1 MRLGMRCPPISDRF
15 IFADDAKLAAQ
26 LSCALSR
33 PGFYLPVCD
42 GPRMQRPDREIEV
55 LRRHNAAGRAR
66 ANIAYMA
73 GLSDGAFGAL
83 SRSLNSRR
91 NMPCLRVSS
100 SSDIAPLTP
109 TAHDREVLTW
119 GRDRIGVGL
128 LKALRAGLHI
138 VFEDKPSSYEW
149 VSSKS
154 GHIVVCEEG
163 EELSE
168 VIAANYAFALDAGLF
183 LIPKVDE
190 DRAEELL
197 EGFYKLQDHG
207 GDLAPAEI
215 QARLRQE
222 LLNLCGSIPV
232 PEGGSITFVGKLP
245 FGFAYPEHP
254 STHLFEYPDLG
265 CAVVNGFS
273 AEQQRRPGTGVVVL
287 VDPGDTPAPEIQ
299 SAIDLLEPRRAF
311 IRVYQGPSADVRH
324 VSEMLEH
331 FPYDLLIIAT
341 HCGDSSGHRWT
352 YEFTDSEGLHRTVVT
367 DVAVGFARTDD
378 PEMLKVAHFFRF
390 ISVDGVDWTDRVAKS
405 NLYVGN
411 VMHDFNAR
419 LNEGPSKFNPIEK
432 ETVDRVVGSSAMMMS
447 DSNLLFAQ
455 HSMANIGTPIVINNA
470 CLSWHRLAANM
481 MYAGA
486 RAYVGTLFP
495 ILSSEAA
502 EVVTNV
508 LDAYWG
514 KPLAVAVWS
523 AQRDV
528 YGSNL
533 RRPYVVA
540 GVFSQCLRIDPIDY
554 PERIKR
560 RLAETLA
567 GYKDMLA
574 TLESSGDAK
583 RIAALKYVIKIYELE
598 YEHFAKHSV

>member
-1 MRLGMRCPPISDRF
+1 MGCPPISDRF

-26 LSCALSR
+26 LSCALSQ

-42 GPRMQRPDREIEV
+42 GPRMQRPDHEFEV
-55 LRRHNAAGRAR
+55 LRRHNAVGRAR
-66 ANIAYMA
+66 ARIAYLA
-73 GLSDGAFGAL
+73 GLSVGAFDAL
-83 SRSLNSRR
+83 RRSLNSRR
-91 NMPCLRVSS
+91 NMPCHRVYS
-100 SSDIAPLTP
+100 SSDIAQLAPTP
-109 TAHDREVLTW
+109 HDREILTW

-138 VFEDKPSSYEW
+138 AFEEKPSPYEW
-149 VSSKS
+149 VPSKN
-154 GHIVVCEEG
+154 GHMVVCEEG

-183 LIPKVDE
+183 LIPKVEE
-190 DRAEELL
+190 DLAEEIL
-197 EGFYKLQDHG
+197 EGFYKLQDRA
-207 GDLAPAEI
+207 DLSPAEI
-215 QARLRQE
+215 QRRLREE
-222 LLNLCGSIPV
+222 LLDLCGSIPV

-265 CAVVNGFS
+265 CAVVNGFA

-287 VDPGDTPAPEIQ
+287 VDPGTTPAPEIQ
-299 SAIDLLEPRRAF
+299 SAIDLLKRRRAF
-311 IRVYQGPSADVRH
+311 IRVYQDHSANVRH

-331 FPYDLLIIAT
+331 FPYDFLIIAT
-341 HCGDSSGHRWT
+341 HCGDSSGYRWT
-352 YEFTDSEGLHRTVVT
+352 HEFTDSEGLNRTVVT
-367 DVAVGFARTDD
+367 DIAVGFARTDD
-378 PEMLKVAHFFRF
+378 PEILKVAHFFRF

-405 NLYVGN
+405 KLYVGN
-411 VMHDFNAR
+411 VMHDFNER
-419 LNEGPSKFNPIEK
+419 LNEGPRKFNPTKK
-432 ETVDRVVGSSAMMMS
+432 ETVDRVVGFSAMMMS

-455 HSMANIGTPIVINNA
+455 HTMANMGTPIVINNA

-495 ILSSEAA
+495 ILSAEAA
-502 EVVTNV
+502 EVVTKM

-514 KPLAVAVWS
+514 KLLAVAVWS

-528 YGSNL
+528 YRSDL

-540 GVFSQCLRIDPIDY
+540 GVFSQYLRIDPIDY

-574 TLESSGDAK
+574 SIEASGDAK
-583 RIAALKYVIKIYELE
+583 RIAAVKDVIKIYERE
-598 YEHFAKHSV
+598 YEHFANRAL